1 MVARTWNGGAGNDAS
16 NPNDWSPAGAPQ
28 PGDSLTIGSG
38 TIDVSGNDLAGDTL
52 SVSPYTASGGSEV
65 ADIATNGPATLDLSV
80 LLGTANVTVA
90 PGSVLTLNAQVN
102 AGYLNVSGGTLS
114 FIGTSSFDAYKTVLS
129 DRLTGN
135 GTLDLYGGNAT
146 GAFLEVN
153 GPVGSG
159 LTFNISS
166 NGAGDAGLQID
177 HPGKFHGDIQLQSGF
192 AAFIGLQATS
202 ADLSGDI
209 LALFNGAQLVDSV
222 RLTNPGGSGLQVQ
235 QNSDGVMVSAGLRR
249 LRSARRDRD
258 ASAADRAYLSAGY
271 RRKAFRRTRRSLRR
285 KPLAAMHLRR

>member
-1 MVARTWNGGAGNDAS
+1 M
-16 NPNDWSPAGAPQ
+16 
-28 PGDSLTIGSG
+28 
-38 TIDVSGNDLAGDTL
+38 
-52 SVSPYTASGGSEV
+52 
-65 ADIATNGPATLDLSV
+65 

-114 FIGTSSFDAYKTVLS
+114 FIGTSSCDAYKTVLS

-202 ADLSGDI
+202 ADLTGDI

-235 QNSDGVMVSAGLRR
+235 QNSDGVMVSAGLG
-249 LRSARRDRD
+249 DYD
-258 ASAADRAYLSAGY
+258 QPGGIG
-271 RRKAFRRTRRSLRR
+271 TPV
-285 KPLAAMHLRR
+285 PLTVHT